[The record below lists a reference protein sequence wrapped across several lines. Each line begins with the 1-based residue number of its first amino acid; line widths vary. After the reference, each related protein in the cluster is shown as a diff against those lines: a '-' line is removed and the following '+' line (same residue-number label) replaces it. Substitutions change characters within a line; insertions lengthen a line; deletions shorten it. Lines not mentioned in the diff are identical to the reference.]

1 MYLSISLCQTSNQTY
16 NLTLSLSPFSHTLCH
31 VLSLC
36 LSLSVSLSVSLSLSL
51 SLCLSL
57 SVSLSVSLSLSLSL
71 SLSVSVSLSLSLSLS
86 LSMSLSLYVSLCLSM
101 SLFPLSL
108 SYPLLPCS
116 TYLALFSNPHPLL
129 FLLLLQRHW
138 LASSS
143 YPLSLFYWKQF
154 ESEGTNGRRNILEK
168 VSKTM
173 KEFKI
178 LKLKRF
184 ASK

>member
-57 SVSLSVSLSLSLSL
+57 SVSLSLSLS
-71 SLSVSVSLSLSLSLS
+71 
-86 LSMSLSLYVSLCLSM
+86 LSM

-116 TYLALFSNPHPLL
+116 TYLALLSNPHPLL